1 MSKLYIFFLDNMN
14 NILEEININKPFSYQ
29 DLLKQINLEFK
40 NLPENIQIFYLSDN
54 NQEIDIDDEK
64 GYILIDDILFIRE
77 IDIKMAQKSIFER
90 NYNILPEAKKNIL
103 DEKYNCTFCLEI
115 IKNENPYLC
124 FKCQNIFHENC
135 LKGWDKKCKAQNKNL
150 SCPNCRNELPLEK
163 WGKKLNFEN
172 NRNRDANLINEIND
186 YKLDINMNKNII
198 NIKDKKIKELKN
210 DISKQNELSYQIL
223 FF

>member
-77 IDIKMAQKSIFER
+77 IDIKMAQKSVFER
-90 NYNILPEAKKNIL
+90 NYNILPEAKKNT
-103 DEKYNCTFCLEI
+103 KRYF
-115 IKNENPYLC
+115 
-124 FKCQNIFHENC
+124 
-135 LKGWDKKCKAQNKNL
+135 
-150 SCPNCRNELPLEK
+150 
-163 WGKKLNFEN
+163 
-172 NRNRDANLINEIND
+172 
-186 YKLDINMNKNII
+186 
-198 NIKDKKIKELKN
+198 
-210 DISKQNELSYQIL
+210 
-223 FF
+223 